1 MKKSISYEI
10 LAAKISIKFNKYS
23 KLEFI
28 MTHPVGFNVN
38 NTNIMEFLKDN
49 VATITYVP
57 DDGMM
62 TFYKRRSM
70 DQRRDEY
77 NLLDV
82 ICSFGPTVELI
93 DMIKPYSRQNSYF
106 NNGREFNS
114 VEDKRVIGSMID
126 EVFESIE

>member
-10 LAAKISIKFNKYS
+10 LAAKIDIKFNKYS
-23 KLEFI
+23 KISFV

-38 NTNIMEFLKDN
+38 NTTIIEFLKDE
-49 VATITYVP
+49 VATITYIP
-57 DDGMM
+57 DNGMM

-70 DQRRDEY
+70 DQRRNEFNILDE
-77 NLLDV
+77 V
-82 ICSFGPTVELI
+82 CSFGPTVELI
-93 DMIKPYSRQNSYF
+93 EMIKPYSRQNSYF

-126 EVFESIE
+126 QVFESID